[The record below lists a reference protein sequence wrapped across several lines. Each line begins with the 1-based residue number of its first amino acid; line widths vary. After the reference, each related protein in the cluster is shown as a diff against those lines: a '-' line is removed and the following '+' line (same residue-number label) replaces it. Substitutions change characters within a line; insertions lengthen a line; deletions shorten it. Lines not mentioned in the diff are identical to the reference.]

1 MGSIMTEE
9 ARMAELLALLEDEQ
23 EKDAEQEEAKDKD
36 EKETEADDK
45 EAEAKE
51 VEAEDREAED
61 REAKEDEEKEVD
73 EAVAAGW
80 EVKEGDKTIETF
92 RTARQAIEYVKE
104 RGGFDKLYVY
114 GKQVG
119 RKIDSEAAA
128 KKLLEGVEESEI
140 VALVPE
146 LSEEAQEK
154 IAILFKTAVDAQVKH
169 QVAEEAARLEDAYD
183 AKLAEAKEQMMDQ
196 ADQYLTSV
204 VNEWTEANAPAIEH
218 KLKHD
223 IMESF
228 MADLSDLFKKH
239 NINVSESEYKLAE
252 SLQADNDA
260 LAAKLSESKLAA
272 ERIAEELSEAKKELT
287 RLHLSEGMTE
297 LDKAKFFELM
307 ESHAEERA
315 DKFEKTAKIVKE
327 SFFGKKREEVKAIDE
342 SVQEAPKQDD
352 AVARLMASMRS
363 MSRGY

>member
-23 EKDAEQEEAKDKD
+23 EKDAEQEDAKDKD
-36 EKETEADDK
+36 DKETEADDK

-51 VEAEDREAED
+51 VEVEDK
-61 REAKEDEEKEVD
+61 EAKEDEEKEVD
-73 EAVAAGW
+73 EAAAAGW
-80 EVKEGDKTIETF
+80 EVKEGDKTVETF
-92 RTARQAIEYVKE
+92 RTARQAIDYVKDN
-104 RGGFDKLYVY
+104 GGFAKLYVY

-119 RKIDSEAAA
+119 RKIDSDAAA

-169 QVAEEAARLEDAYD
+169 RVAEEVALLEDAYD

-196 ADQYLTSV
+196 ADKYLTSV
-204 VNEWTEANAPAIEH
+204 VNEWTEANAPAVEH

-272 ERIAEELSEAKKELT
+272 ERIAVELSEAKKELT

-307 ESHAEERA
+307 ETHAAERA

>member
-1 MGSIMTEE
+1 MGSIMTEQ

-23 EKDAEQEEAKDKD
+23 EKDAEQEDAKDKD
-36 EKETEADDK
+36 EQETEADDK

-51 VEAEDREAED
+51 VEAEDKE
-61 REAKEDEEKEVD
+61 EAKEDEEKEVD

-80 EVKEGDKTIETF
+80 EVKEGDKTVETF
-92 RTARQAIEYVKE
+92 RTARQAIDFVKDN
-104 RGGFDKLYVY
+104 GGFDKLYVY

-154 IAILFKTAVDAQVKH
+154 IAILFKTAVAEQVKH
-169 QVAEEAARLEDAYD
+169 QVAEEVALLEDAYD
-183 AKLAEAKEQMMDQ
+183 AKLTEAKEQMMDQ
-196 ADQYLTSV
+196 ADKYLTSV

-239 NINVSESEYKLAE
+239 NINISESEYKLAE
-252 SLQADNDA
+252 SLQADNDK
-260 LAAKLSESKLAA
+260 LATKLAESRLAA
-272 ERIAEELSEAKKELT
+272 ERVAAELSEAKKELT
-287 RLHLSEGMTE
+287 RLHLSEGMNE
-297 LDKAKFFELM
+297 LDKAKFLELM
-307 ESHAEERA
+307 ETHADEGVE
-315 DKFEKTAKIVKE
+315 KFEKTAKIVKE
-327 SFFGKKREEVKAIDE
+327 SFFGKKREEAKAIDE
-342 SVQEAPKQDD
+342 SVQEAPKVDD
-352 AVARLMASMRS
+352 SVSRLLASMKA

>member
-23 EKDAEQEEAKDKD
+23 EKDAEQEDAKDKD

-51 VEAEDREAED
+51 VEAEDK
-61 REAKEDEEKEVD
+61 EAKEDEEKEVD

-80 EVKEGDKTIETF
+80 EVKEGDKTVETF
-92 RTARQAIEYVKE
+92 RTARQAIDYVKDN
-104 RGGFDKLYVY
+104 GGFAKLYVY

-119 RKIDSEAAA
+119 RKIDSDAAA

-169 QVAEEAARLEDAYD
+169 RVAEEVALLEDAYD
-183 AKLAEAKEQMMDQ
+183 AKLVEAKEQMMDQ
-196 ADQYLTSV
+196 ADKYLTSV

-252 SLQADNDA
+252 SLQADNDK

>member
-36 EKETEADDK
+36 EKETEAEDK

-51 VEAEDREAED
+51 VEAEDK
-61 REAKEDEEKEVD
+61 EAKEDEEKEVD

-80 EVKEGDKTIETF
+80 EVKEGDKTVETF
-92 RTARQAIEYVKE
+92 RTARQAIDYVKDN
-104 RGGFDKLYVY
+104 GGFAKLYVY

-119 RKIDSEAAA
+119 RKIDSDAAA

-169 QVAEEAARLEDAYD
+169 RVAEEVALLEDAYD
-183 AKLAEAKEQMMDQ
+183 AKLVEAKEQMMDQ
-196 ADQYLTSV
+196 ADKYLTSV

-252 SLQADNDA
+252 SLQADNDK

>member
-1 MGSIMTEE
+1 MGSIMTEQ

-23 EKDAEQEEAKDKD
+23 EEKEDAEQVDAKDK
-36 EKETEADDK
+36 EEADDK
-45 EAEAKE
+45 ET
-51 VEAEDREAED
+51 EAEDKAED
-61 REAKEDEEKEVD
+61 KEEAKEDEEKEVD

-80 EVKEGDKTIETF
+80 EVKDGDKTVEAF

-104 RGGFDKLYVY
+104 HGGFDKLYVY

-146 LSEEAQEK
+146 LSEEAQER
-154 IAILFKTAVDAQVKH
+154 IAILFKTAVAEQVKH
-169 QVAEEAARLEDAYD
+169 QVAEEVALLEDAYD

-196 ADQYLTSV
+196 ADKYLTSV
-204 VNEWTEANAPAIEH
+204 VNEWTEANAPAIER

-239 NINVSESEYKLAE
+239 NINISESEYKLAE
-252 SLQADNDA
+252 SLQADNDK
-260 LAAKLSESKLAA
+260 LAAKLAESRNAA
-272 ERIAEELSEAKKELT
+272 ERVAAELSEAKKELT
-287 RLHLSEGMTE
+287 RLHLSEGMNE
-297 LDKAKFFELM
+297 LDKAKFLELM
-307 ESHAEERA
+307 ETHADEGVE
-315 DKFEKTAKIVKE
+315 KFEKTAKIVKE
-327 SFFGKKREEVKAIDE
+327 SFFGKKREEAKAIDE
-342 SVQEAPKQDD
+342 SVQEAPKVDD
-352 AVARLMASMRS
+352 SVSRLLASMKA

>member
-1 MGSIMTEE
+1 MGSIMTEQ

-23 EKDAEQEEAKDKD
+23 EAKEDDAQVEAKDKEEAED
-36 EKETEADDK
+36 KETEAEDKADDK
-45 EAEAKE
+45 
-51 VEAEDREAED
+51 D
-61 REAKEDEEKEVD
+61 DEEEKAVE
-73 EAVAAGW
+73 EAVVAGW
-80 EVKEGDKTIETF
+80 EVKDGDKTVEAF

-104 RGGFDKLYVY
+104 HGGFDKLYVY

-154 IAILFKTAVDAQVKH
+154 IAILFKTAVAEQVKH
-169 QVAEEAARLEDAYD
+169 QLAEEVALLEDAYD

-196 ADQYLTSV
+196 ADKYLTSV

-223 IMESF
+223 IMEGF

-239 NINVSESEYKLAE
+239 NINISESEYKLAE
-252 SLQADNDA
+252 SLQADNDK
-260 LAAKLSESKLAA
+260 LAAKLAESRIAA
-272 ERIAEELSEAKKELT
+272 ERVAAELSEAKKELT
-287 RLHLSEGMTE
+287 RLHLSEGMNE
-297 LDKAKFFELM
+297 LDKAKFLELM
-307 ESHAEERA
+307 ETHADEGVE
-315 DKFEKTAKIVKE
+315 KFEKTAKIVKE
-327 SFFGKKREEVKAIDE
+327 SFFGKKREEAKAIDE
-342 SVQEAPKQDD
+342 SVQEAPKVDD
-352 AVARLMASMRS
+352 SVSRLLASMKA

>member
-51 VEAEDREAED
+51 VEAEDK
-61 REAKEDEEKEVD
+61 EAKDDEEKEVD

-80 EVKEGDKTIETF
+80 EVKEGDKTVETF
-92 RTARQAIEYVKE
+92 RTARQAIDYVKDN
-104 RGGFDKLYVY
+104 GGFAKLYVY

-119 RKIDSEAAA
+119 RKIDSDAAA

-154 IAILFKTAVDAQVKH
+154 IAILFKTAVAEQVKH
-169 QVAEEAARLEDAYD
+169 QVAEEVAILEDAYD

-196 ADQYLTSV
+196 ADKYLTSV

-239 NINVSESEYKLAE
+239 NINISESEYKLAE
-252 SLQADNDA
+252 SLQADNDK
-260 LAAKLSESKLAA
+260 LAAKLAES
-272 ERIAEELSEAKKELT
+272 RIAAGRVAAELSEAKKELT
-287 RLHLSEGMTE
+287 RLHLSEGMNE
-297 LDKAKFFELM
+297 LDKAKFLELM
-307 ESHAEERA
+307 ETHADEGVE
-315 DKFEKTAKIVKE
+315 KFEKTAKIVKE
-327 SFFGKKREEVKAIDE
+327 SFFGKKREEAKALDE
-342 SVQEAPKQDD
+342 SVQEAPKVDD
-352 AVARLMASMRS
+352 SVSRLLASMKA

>member
-23 EKDAEQEEAKDKD
+23 EKDAEQEEAKDKN

-51 VEAEDREAED
+51 VEDKE
-61 REAKEDEEKEVD
+61 EAKDDGEKEVD

-80 EVKEGDKTIETF
+80 EVKEGDKTVETF
-92 RTARQAIEYVKE
+92 RTARQAIDYVKDN
-104 RGGFDKLYVY
+104 GGFAKLYVY

-119 RKIDSEAAA
+119 RKIDSDAAA

-154 IAILFKTAVDAQVKH
+154 IAILFKTAVDAKVKN
-169 QVAEEAARLEDAYD
+169 QVALLEDAYD
-183 AKLAEAKEQMMDQ
+183 AKLTEAKEQMMDQ
-196 ADQYLTSV
+196 ADKYLTSV
-204 VNEWTEANAPAIEH
+204 VNEWTEANSPAIEH

-252 SLQADNDA
+252 SLQADNDT

>member
-1 MGSIMTEE
+1 MGSIMTEQ

-23 EKDAEQEEAKDKD
+23 EEKEDAEQVEAKDKEAED
-36 EKETEADDK
+36 KETEAEDKADDK
-45 EAEAKE
+45 EAK
-51 VEAEDREAED
+51 
-61 REAKEDEEKEVD
+61 DEEEEKAVE
-73 EAVAAGW
+73 EAVVAGW
-80 EVKEGDKTIETF
+80 EVKDGDKTVEAF
-92 RTARQAIEYVKE
+92 RTARQAIDYVKDN
-104 RGGFDKLYVY
+104 GGFAKLYVY

-154 IAILFKTAVDAQVKH
+154 IAILFKTAVAEQVKH
-169 QVAEEAARLEDAYD
+169 QVAEEVALLEDAYD

-196 ADQYLTSV
+196 ADKYLTSV

-252 SLQADNDA
+252 SLQADNDK
-260 LAAKLSESKLAA
+260 LAAKLAESRIAA
-272 ERIAEELSEAKKELT
+272 ERVAAELSEAKKELT
-287 RLHLSEGMTE
+287 RLHLSEGMNE
-297 LDKAKFFELM
+297 LDKAKFLELM
-307 ESHAEERA
+307 ETHADEGVE
-315 DKFEKTAKIVKE
+315 KFEKTAKIVKE
-327 SFFGKKREEVKAIDE
+327 SFFGKKREEAKALDE
-342 SVQEAPKQDD
+342 SVQEAPKVDD
-352 AVARLMASMRS
+352 SVSRLLASMKA

>member
-45 EAEAKE
+45 EAKE
-51 VEAEDREAED
+51 VEAEDK
-61 REAKEDEEKEVD
+61 EAKEDEEKEVD

-80 EVKEGDKTIETF
+80 EVKEGDKTVETF
-92 RTARQAIEYVKE
+92 RTARQAIDYVKDN
-104 RGGFDKLYVY
+104 GGFAKLYVY

-169 QVAEEAARLEDAYD
+169 LVAEEVALLEDAYD
-183 AKLAEAKEQMMDQ
+183 AKLTEAKEQMMDQ
-196 ADQYLTSV
+196 ADKYLTSV

-252 SLQADNDA
+252 SLQADNDK
-260 LAAKLSESKLAA
+260 LAAKLSESNLAA
-272 ERIAEELSEAKKELT
+272 ERIAKELSEAKKELT

>member
-36 EKETEADDK
+36 DKETEADEK
-45 EAEAKE
+45 EAEVKE
-51 VEAEDREAED
+51 VEAEDK
-61 REAKEDEEKEVD
+61 EAKEDEEKEVD

-92 RTARQAIEYVKE
+92 RTARQAIDYVKDN
-104 RGGFDKLYVY
+104 GGFAKLYVY

-119 RKIDSEAAA
+119 RKIDSDAAA

-146 LSEEAQEK
+146 LSEETQEK

-169 QVAEEAARLEDAYD
+169 RVAEEVALLEDAYD

-196 ADQYLTSV
+196 ADKYLTSV

-287 RLHLSEGMTE
+287 RLHLSEGMTD

-315 DKFEKTAKIVKE
+315 EKFEKTAKIVKE

>member
-45 EAEAKE
+45 DAEAKE
-51 VEAEDREAED
+51 VEAED
-61 REAKEDEEKEVD
+61 KEVD

-80 EVKEGDKTIETF
+80 EVKEGDKTVETF
-92 RTARQAIEYVKE
+92 RTARQAIDYVKDN
-104 RGGFDKLYVY
+104 GGFAKLYVY

-119 RKIDSEAAA
+119 RKIDSDAAA

-146 LSEEAQEK
+146 LSKEAQEK

-169 QVAEEAARLEDAYD
+169 RVAEEVALLEDAYD

-196 ADQYLTSV
+196 ADKYLTSV

-307 ESHAEERA
+307 ETHAEERA

>member
-1 MGSIMTEE
+1 MGSIMTEQ

-23 EKDAEQEEAKDKD
+23 EEKEDAEQVEAKDK
-36 EKETEADDK
+36 EEADDK
-45 EAEAKE
+45 EP
-51 VEAEDREAED
+51 EAEDKADDKE
-61 REAKEDEEKEVD
+61 EAKEDEEKEVD

-80 EVKEGDKTIETF
+80 EVKDGDKTVEAF

-104 RGGFDKLYVY
+104 HGGFAKLYVF

-128 KKLLEGVEESEI
+128 KKLLGGVEESEI

-154 IAILFKTAVDAQVKH
+154 IAILFKTAVAEQVKH
-169 QVAEEAARLEDAYD
+169 QVAEEVALLEDAYD

-196 ADQYLTSV
+196 ADKYLTSV

-239 NINVSESEYKLAE
+239 NINISESEYKLAE
-252 SLQADNDA
+252 SLQADNDK
-260 LAAKLSESKLAA
+260 LAAKLAESRIAA
-272 ERIAEELSEAKKELT
+272 ERVAAELSEAKKELT
-287 RLHLSEGMTE
+287 RLHLSEGMNE
-297 LDKAKFFELM
+297 LDKAKFLELM
-307 ESHAEERA
+307 ETHADEGVE
-315 DKFEKTAKIVKE
+315 KFEKTAKIVKE
-327 SFFGKKREEVKAIDE
+327 SFFGKKREEAKAIDE
-342 SVQEAPKQDD
+342 SVQEAPKVDD
-352 AVARLMASMRS
+352 SVSRLLASMKA

>member
-36 EKETEADDK
+36 EKEPEADDK
-45 EAEAKE
+45 EAEDKE
-51 VEAEDREAED
+51 
-61 REAKEDEEKEVD
+61 EAKEDEEKEVD

-80 EVKEGDKTIETF
+80 EVKEGDKTVETF
-92 RTARQAIEYVKE
+92 RTARQAIDYVKDN
-104 RGGFDKLYVY
+104 GGFAKLYVY

-119 RKIDSEAAA
+119 RKIDSDAAA

-169 QVAEEAARLEDAYD
+169 RVAEEAARLEDAFD
-183 AKLAEAKEQMMDQ
+183 AKLAEAKEQMMEQ

-272 ERIAEELSEAKKELT
+272 ERIANELSEAKKELT

-327 SFFGKKREEVKAIDE
+327 SFFGKKREEAKAIDE
-342 SVQEAPKQDD
+342 SVQEAPKVDD
-352 AVARLMASMRS
+352 SVSRLLASMKA

>member
-1 MGSIMTEE
+1 MGSIMTEQ

-51 VEAEDREAED
+51 VEAEDKE
-61 REAKEDEEKEVD
+61 EAKEDEEKEVD

-80 EVKEGDKTIETF
+80 EVKEGDKTVETF
-92 RTARQAIEYVKE
+92 RTARQAIDYVKE
-104 RGGFDKLYVY
+104 HGGFDKLYVY

-183 AKLAEAKEQMMDQ
+183 AKLAEAKEQMMEQ

>member
-1 MGSIMTEE
+1 MGSIMTEQ

-23 EKDAEQEEAKDKD
+23 EEKEDAEQVEAKDD
-36 EKETEADDK
+36 EEADDK
-45 EAEAKE
+45 ET
-51 VEAEDREAED
+51 EAEDKSD
-61 REAKEDEEKEVD
+61 DKEAKDDEEEKAVE
-73 EAVAAGW
+73 EAVVAGW
-80 EVKEGDKTIETF
+80 EVKDGDKTVGAF

-104 RGGFDKLYVY
+104 HGGFDKLYVY

-154 IAILFKTAVDAQVKH
+154 IAILFKTAVAEQVKH
-169 QVAEEAARLEDAYD
+169 QVAEEVAHLEDAFD

-196 ADQYLTSV
+196 ADKYLTSV

-239 NINVSESEYKLAE
+239 NINISESEYKLAE
-252 SLQADNDA
+252 SLQADNDK
-260 LAAKLSESKLAA
+260 LAAKLAESRIAA
-272 ERIAEELSEAKKELT
+272 ERVAAELSEAKKELT
-287 RLHLSEGMTE
+287 RLHLSEGMNE
-297 LDKAKFFELM
+297 LDKAKFLELM
-307 ESHAEERA
+307 ETHADEGVE
-315 DKFEKTAKIVKE
+315 KFEKTAKIVKE
-327 SFFGKKREEVKAIDE
+327 SFFGKKREEAKALDE
-342 SVQEAPKQDD
+342 SVQEAPKVDD
-352 AVARLMASMRS
+352 SVSRLLASMKA

>member
-36 EKETEADDK
+36 EKEAEADDK

-51 VEAEDREAED
+51 AEDK
-61 REAKEDEEKEVD
+61 EAKEDEEKEVD

-80 EVKEGDKTIETF
+80 EVKEGDKTVETF
-92 RTARQAIEYVKE
+92 RTARQAIDYVKDN
-104 RGGFDKLYVY
+104 GGFAKLYVY

-119 RKIDSEAAA
+119 RKIDSDAAA

-154 IAILFKTAVDAQVKH
+154 IAILFKTAVAEQVKH
-169 QVAEEAARLEDAYD
+169 QVAEEVALLEDAYD

-196 ADQYLTSV
+196 ADKYLTSV

-239 NINVSESEYKLAE
+239 NINISESEYKLAE
-252 SLQADNDA
+252 SLQADNDK
-260 LAAKLSESKLAA
+260 LAAKLAESRLAA
-272 ERIAEELSEAKKELT
+272 ERVAAELSEAKKELT
-287 RLHLSEGMTE
+287 RLNLSEGMNE
-297 LDKAKFFELM
+297 LDKAKFLELM
-307 ESHAEERA
+307 ETHADEGVE
-315 DKFEKTAKIVKE
+315 KFEKTAKIVKE
-327 SFFGKKREEVKAIDE
+327 SFFGKKREEAKALDE
-342 SVQEAPKQDD
+342 SVQESPKVDD
-352 AVARLMASMRS
+352 SVSRLLASMKA

>member
-36 EKETEADDK
+36 EKDSEADDK
-45 EAEAKE
+45 EAEA
-51 VEAEDREAED
+51 
-61 REAKEDEEKEVD
+61 KEVD

-80 EVKEGDKTIETF
+80 EVKEGDKTVETF
-92 RTARQAIEYVKE
+92 RTARQAIDYVKDN
-104 RGGFDKLYVY
+104 GGFAKLYVY

-119 RKIDSEAAA
+119 RKIDSDAAA

-169 QVAEEAARLEDAYD
+169 QVAEEAARLEDAFD
-183 AKLAEAKEQMMDQ
+183 AKLAEAKEQMMEQ

-239 NINVSESEYKLAE
+239 NINISESEYKLAE
-252 SLQADNDA
+252 SLQADNDK
-260 LAAKLSESKLAA
+260 LAAKLAESRIAA
-272 ERIAEELSEAKKELT
+272 ERVAAELSEAKKELT

-327 SFFGKKREEVKAIDE
+327 SFFGKKREEVKAIEE

>member
-1 MGSIMTEE
+1 MGSIMTEQ

-51 VEAEDREAED
+51 VEAEDK
-61 REAKEDEEKEVD
+61 EAKEDEEKEVD
-73 EAVAAGW
+73 EAAAAGW
-80 EVKEGDKTIETF
+80 EVKDGDKTVEAF

-104 RGGFDKLYVY
+104 HGGFDKLYVY

-183 AKLAEAKEQMMDQ
+183 AKLAEAKEQMMEQ

-260 LAAKLSESKLAA
+260 LAAKLSESRITA
-272 ERIAEELSEAKKELT
+272 ERVAAELSEAKKELT
-287 RLHLSEGMTE
+287 RLHLSEGMNE
-297 LDKAKFFELM
+297 LDKAKFLELM
-307 ESHAEERA
+307 ETHAAEGVE
-315 DKFEKTAKIVKE
+315 KFEKTAKIVKE
-327 SFFGKKREEVKAIDE
+327 SFFGKKREEVKALDE
-342 SVQEAPKQDD
+342 SVQEAPKVDD
-352 AVARLMASMRS
+352 SVSRLLASMKA

>member
-23 EKDAEQEEAKDKD
+23 EKDAEQEDAKDKD

-45 EAEAKE
+45 DAEAKE
-51 VEAEDREAED
+51 VEAED
-61 REAKEDEEKEVD
+61 KEVD

-80 EVKEGDKTIETF
+80 EVKEGDKTVETF
-92 RTARQAIEYVKE
+92 RTARQAIDYVKDN
-104 RGGFDKLYVY
+104 GGFAKLYVY

-119 RKIDSEAAA
+119 RKIDSDAAA

-169 QVAEEAARLEDAYD
+169 QVAEEVALLEDAYD

-196 ADQYLTSV
+196 ADKYLTSV

>member
-1 MGSIMTEE
+1 MGSIMTEQ

-51 VEAEDREAED
+51 AEDKE
-61 REAKEDEEKEVD
+61 EAKEDEEKEVD

-80 EVKEGDKTIETF
+80 EVKEGDKTVETF
-92 RTARQAIEYVKE
+92 RTARQAIDYVKDN
-104 RGGFDKLYVY
+104 GGFAKLYVY

-154 IAILFKTAVDAQVKH
+154 IAILFKTAVAEQVKH

-183 AKLAEAKEQMMDQ
+183 AKLAEAKEQMMEQ

-239 NINVSESEYKLAE
+239 NINVSESEYKLSE
-252 SLQADNDA
+252 SLQADNDK
-260 LAAKLSESKLAA
+260 LAAKLAESRLAA
-272 ERIAEELSEAKKELT
+272 ERVAAELSEAKKELT

>member
-9 ARMAELLALLEDEQ
+9 GRMAELLALLEDEQ

-51 VEAEDREAED
+51 VEAEDK
-61 REAKEDEEKEVD
+61 EAKEDEDKEVD

-80 EVKEGDKTIETF
+80 EVKEGDKTVETF
-92 RTARQAIEYVKE
+92 RTARQAIDYVKDN
-104 RGGFDKLYVY
+104 GGFAKLYVY

-119 RKIDSEAAA
+119 RKIDSDAAA

-169 QVAEEAARLEDAYD
+169 RVAEEVALLEDAYD

-196 ADQYLTSV
+196 ADKYLTSV

>member
-23 EKDAEQEEAKDKD
+23 ENDAEQEEAKDKD
-36 EKETEADDK
+36 DKETEADDK
-45 EAEAKE
+45 ESEAKE
-51 VEAEDREAED
+51 VEDK
-61 REAKEDEEKEVD
+61 EAKEDEEKDVD

-80 EVKEGDKTIETF
+80 EVKEGDKTVETF
-92 RTARQAIEYVKE
+92 RTARQAIDYVKDN
-104 RGGFDKLYVY
+104 GGFAKLYVY

-119 RKIDSEAAA
+119 RKIDSDAAA

-140 VALVPE
+140 VALIPE

-169 QVAEEAARLEDAYD
+169 RVAEEVALLEDTYD

-196 ADQYLTSV
+196 ADKYLTSV

-307 ESHAEERA
+307 ETHAEEHA

>member
-36 EKETEADDK
+36 EKEKETEADDK

-51 VEAEDREAED
+51 VEAEDK
-61 REAKEDEEKEVD
+61 EAKEDEEKEVD

-80 EVKEGDKTIETF
+80 EVKEGDKTVETF
-92 RTARQAIEYVKE
+92 RTARQAIDYVKDN
-104 RGGFDKLYVY
+104 GGFAKLYVY

-119 RKIDSEAAA
+119 RKIDSDAAA

-154 IAILFKTAVDAQVKH
+154 IAILFKTAVAEQVKH
-169 QVAEEAARLEDAYD
+169 QVAEETARLEDAYD
-183 AKLAEAKEQMMDQ
+183 VKLAEAKEQMMDQ
-196 ADQYLTSV
+196 ADKYLTSV

-352 AVARLMASMRS
+352 AVARLMASMLS

>member
-1 MGSIMTEE
+1 MGSIMTEQ

-36 EKETEADDK
+36 EKEPEADDK
-45 EAEAKE
+45 AAEAKE
-51 VEAEDREAED
+51 VEAEDK
-61 REAKEDEEKEVD
+61 EAKEDEEKEVD

-80 EVKEGDKTIETF
+80 EVKEGDKTVETF
-92 RTARQAIEYVKE
+92 RTARQAIDYVKDN
-104 RGGFDKLYVY
+104 GGFAKLYVY

-119 RKIDSEAAA
+119 RKIDSDAAA

-154 IAILFKTAVDAQVKH
+154 IAILFKTAVESQVKH

-183 AKLAEAKEQMMDQ
+183 AKLAEAKEQMMEQ

-272 ERIAEELSEAKKELT
+272 ERIADELSEAKKELT

>member
-1 MGSIMTEE
+1 MGSIMTEQ

-23 EKDAEQEEAKDKD
+23 EEKEDAEQVETKDK
-36 EKETEADDK
+36 EEADDK
-45 EAEAKE
+45 ET
-51 VEAEDREAED
+51 EAENKADDKE
-61 REAKEDEEKEVD
+61 EAKEDEEKEVD

-80 EVKEGDKTIETF
+80 EVKEGDKTVEAF

-104 RGGFDKLYVY
+104 HGGFDKLYVY

-154 IAILFKTAVDAQVKH
+154 IAILFKTAVAEQVKH
-169 QVAEEAARLEDAYD
+169 QVAEEVALLEDAYD

-196 ADQYLTSV
+196 ADKYLTSV

-239 NINVSESEYKLAE
+239 NINISESEYKLAE
-252 SLQADNDA
+252 SLQADNDK
-260 LAAKLSESKLAA
+260 LAAKLAES
-272 ERIAEELSEAKKELT
+272 RIATERVAAELSEAKKELT
-287 RLHLSEGMTE
+287 RLHLSEGMNE
-297 LDKAKFFELM
+297 LDKAKFLELM
-307 ESHAEERA
+307 ETHADEGVE
-315 DKFEKTAKIVKE
+315 KFEKTAKIVKE
-327 SFFGKKREEVKAIDE
+327 SFFGKKREEAKAIDE
-342 SVQEAPKQDD
+342 SVQEAPKVDD
-352 AVARLMASMRS
+352 SVSRLLASMKA

>member
-1 MGSIMTEE
+1 MGSIMTEQ

-36 EKETEADDK
+36 EKEAEADDK

-51 VEAEDREAED
+51 VEAEDKE
-61 REAKEDEEKEVD
+61 EAKEDEEKEVD

-80 EVKEGDKTIETF
+80 EVKEGDKTVETF
-92 RTARQAIEYVKE
+92 RTARQAIDYVKYN
-104 RGGFDKLYVY
+104 GGFAKLYVY

-119 RKIDSEAAA
+119 RKIDSDAAA

-169 QVAEEAARLEDAYD
+169 RVAEEVALLEDAYD

-196 ADQYLTSV
+196 ADKYLTSV

-252 SLQADNDA
+252 SLQADNDK

-287 RLHLSEGMTE
+287 RLHLSEGMTD

>member
-36 EKETEADDK
+36 KDKESDDK

-51 VEAEDREAED
+51 VEAEDKE
-61 REAKEDEEKEVD
+61 EAKDDEEEEAVE

-80 EVKEGDKTIETF
+80 EVKEGDKTVETF
-92 RTARQAIEYVKE
+92 RTARQAIDYVKDN
-104 RGGFDKLYVY
+104 GGFAKLYVY

-119 RKIDSEAAA
+119 RKIDSDAAA

-169 QVAEEAARLEDAYD
+169 HVAEEAARLEDAYD
-183 AKLAEAKEQMMDQ
+183 AKLAEAKEQMMEQ

-260 LAAKLSESKLAA
+260 LAAKLSEAKLHA
-272 ERIAEELSEAKKELT
+272 ERVADELSEAKKELT

>member
-51 VEAEDREAED
+51 VEAEDK
-61 REAKEDEEKEVD
+61 EAKEDEEKEVD
-73 EAVAAGW
+73 EAVSAGW
-80 EVKEGDKTIETF
+80 EVKEGDKTVETF
-92 RTARQAIEYVKE
+92 RTARQAIDYVKDN
-104 RGGFDKLYVY
+104 GGFAKLYVY

-119 RKIDSEAAA
+119 RKIDSDAAA

-169 QVAEEAARLEDAYD
+169 RVAEEVALLEDAYD

-196 ADQYLTSV
+196 ADKYLTSV

>member
-1 MGSIMTEE
+1 MGSIMTEQ

-23 EKDAEQEEAKDKD
+23 EEKEDAEQEAKDKEEAED
-36 EKETEADDK
+36 KETEAEDKADDK
-45 EAEAKE
+45 EEKA
-51 VEAEDREAED
+51 VE
-61 REAKEDEEKEVD
+61 
-73 EAVAAGW
+73 EAVVAGW
-80 EVKEGDKTIETF
+80 EVKEGDKTVEAF

-154 IAILFKTAVDAQVKH
+154 IAILFKTAVAEQVKH
-169 QVAEEAARLEDAYD
+169 QVAEEVALLEDAYD

-196 ADQYLTSV
+196 ADKYLTSV

-239 NINVSESEYKLAE
+239 NINISESEYKLAE
-252 SLQADNDA
+252 SLKADNDK
-260 LAAKLSESKLAA
+260 LAAKLAESQLAA
-272 ERIAEELSEAKKELT
+272 ERVAAELSEAKKELT
-287 RLHLSEGMTE
+287 RLHLSEGMNE
-297 LDKAKFFELM
+297 LDKAKFLELM
-307 ESHAEERA
+307 ETHADEGVE
-315 DKFEKTAKIVKE
+315 KFEKTAKIVKE
-327 SFFGKKREEVKAIDE
+327 SFFGKKREEAKALDE
-342 SVQEAPKQDD
+342 SVQEAPKVDD
-352 AVARLMASMRS
+352 SVSRLLASMKA

>member
-51 VEAEDREAED
+51 VEAEDKED
-61 REAKEDEEKEVD
+61 KEAKEDEEKEVD

-80 EVKEGDKTIETF
+80 EVKEGDKTVETF
-92 RTARQAIEYVKE
+92 RTARQAIDYVKGN
-104 RGGFDKLYVY
+104 GGFAKLYVY

-119 RKIDSEAAA
+119 RKIDSDAAA

-169 QVAEEAARLEDAYD
+169 QVAEEVALLEEAYD

-204 VNEWTEANAPAIEH
+204 VNEWTAANAPAIEH

-260 LAAKLSESKLAA
+260 LAAKLSEAKLHA
-272 ERIAEELSEAKKELT
+272 ERVADELSEAKKELT

-315 DKFEKTAKIVKE
+315 DKFERTAKIVKE

>member
-1 MGSIMTEE
+1 MGSIMTEQ

-36 EKETEADDK
+36 EKE
-45 EAEAKE
+45 AEAKE
-51 VEAEDREAED
+51 VEAEDKE
-61 REAKEDEEKEVD
+61 EAKEDEEKEVD

-80 EVKEGDKTIETF
+80 EVKEGDKTVETF
-92 RTARQAIEYVKE
+92 RTARQAIDYVKDN
-104 RGGFDKLYVY
+104 GGFAKLYVY

-183 AKLAEAKEQMMDQ
+183 AKLAEAKEQMMEQ

-260 LAAKLSESKLAA
+260 LAAKLSESRIAA
-272 ERIAEELSEAKKELT
+272 ERVAAELSEAKKELT
-287 RLHLSEGMTE
+287 RLHLSEGMNE
-297 LDKAKFFELM
+297 LDKAKFLELM
-307 ESHAEERA
+307 ETHAAEGVE
-315 DKFEKTAKIVKE
+315 KFEKTAKIVKE
-327 SFFGKKREEVKAIDE
+327 SFFGKKREEVKALDE
-342 SVQEAPKQDD
+342 SVQEAPKVDD
-352 AVARLMASMRS
+352 SVSRLLASMKA

>member
-23 EKDAEQEEAKDKD
+23 EKDAEQEDAKDKD

-51 VEAEDREAED
+51 VEAEDK
-61 REAKEDEEKEVD
+61 EAKEDEEKEVD

-80 EVKEGDKTIETF
+80 EVKEGDKTVETF
-92 RTARQAIEYVKE
+92 RTARQAIDYVKDN
-104 RGGFDKLYVY
+104 GGFAKLYVY

-119 RKIDSEAAA
+119 RKIDSDAAA

-169 QVAEEAARLEDAYD
+169 QVAEEVALLEDAYD

-196 ADQYLTSV
+196 ADKYLSSV
-204 VNEWTEANAPAIEH
+204 VNEWTVANAPAIEH

-252 SLQADNDA
+252 SLQADNDK
-260 LAAKLSESKLAA
+260 LAAKLSESRLAA

-307 ESHAEERA
+307 ETHAEERA

-342 SVQEAPKQDD
+342 SVQEAPKVDD
-352 AVARLMASMRS
+352 SVSRLLASMKA

>member
-1 MGSIMTEE
+1 MTEQ

-23 EKDAEQEEAKDKD
+23 EEKEDAKQVEAKDK
-36 EKETEADDK
+36 EEAEGKETEAEDKADDK
-45 EAEAKE
+45 EAK
-51 VEAEDREAED
+51 DD
-61 REAKEDEEKEVD
+61 KEEKAVE
-73 EAVAAGW
+73 EAVVAGW
-80 EVKEGDKTIETF
+80 EVKDGDKTVEAF
-92 RTARQAIEYVKE
+92 RTARQAIDYVKDN
-104 RGGFDKLYVY
+104 GGFAKLYVY

-154 IAILFKTAVDAQVKH
+154 IAILFKTAVAEQVKH
-169 QVAEEAARLEDAYD
+169 QVAEEVALLEDAYD

-196 ADQYLTSV
+196 ADKYLTSV

-239 NINVSESEYKLAE
+239 NINISESEYKLAE
-252 SLQADNDA
+252 SLQADNDK
-260 LAAKLSESKLAA
+260 LAAKLAESRIAA
-272 ERIAEELSEAKKELT
+272 ERVAAELSEAKKELT
-287 RLHLSEGMTE
+287 RMHLSEGMNE
-297 LDKAKFFELM
+297 LDKAKFLELM
-307 ESHAEERA
+307 ETHADEGVE
-315 DKFEKTAKIVKE
+315 KFEKTAKIVKE
-327 SFFGKKREEVKAIDE
+327 SFFGKKREEAKALDE
-342 SVQEAPKQDD
+342 SVQEAPKVDD
-352 AVARLMASMRS
+352 SVSRLLASMKA

>member
-36 EKETEADDK
+36 DKETEADDK

-51 VEAEDREAED
+51 VEAEEK
-61 REAKEDEEKEVD
+61 EAKEDEEKEVD

-80 EVKEGDKTIETF
+80 EVKEGDKTVETF
-92 RTARQAIEYVKE
+92 RTARQAIDYVKDN
-104 RGGFDKLYVY
+104 GGFAKLYVY

-119 RKIDSEAAA
+119 RKIDSDAAA

-169 QVAEEAARLEDAYD
+169 RVAEEVALLEDAYD

-196 ADQYLTSV
+196 ADKYLTSV

-239 NINVSESEYKLAE
+239 NINISESEYKLAE
-252 SLQADNDA
+252 SLQADNDK
-260 LAAKLSESKLAA
+260 LAAKLSESRLSA

>member
-1 MGSIMTEE
+1 MGSIMTEQ

-36 EKETEADDK
+36 EKE
-45 EAEAKE
+45 AEAKE
-51 VEAEDREAED
+51 VEAEDKE
-61 REAKEDEEKEVD
+61 EAKDKDEEKEVD

-80 EVKEGDKTIETF
+80 EVKEGDKTVETF
-92 RTARQAIEYVKE
+92 RTARQAIDYVKDN
-104 RGGFDKLYVY
+104 GGFAKLYVY

-196 ADQYLTSV
+196 ADKYLTSV

-260 LAAKLSESKLAA
+260 LADKLSESKLAA

-327 SFFGKKREEVKAIDE
+327 SFFSKKREEVKAIDE

>member
-1 MGSIMTEE
+1 MGSIMTEQ

-36 EKETEADDK
+36 EKDTEADDK
-45 EAEAKE
+45 GAEAKE
-51 VEAEDREAED
+51 AEAEDKE
-61 REAKEDEEKEVD
+61 EAKEDEEKEVD

-80 EVKEGDKTIETF
+80 EVKEGDKTVETF
-92 RTARQAIEYVKE
+92 RTARQAIDYVKDN
-104 RGGFDKLYVY
+104 GGFAKLYVY

-119 RKIDSEAAA
+119 RKIDSDAAA

-154 IAILFKTAVDAQVKH
+154 IAILFKTAVAEQVKH

-183 AKLAEAKEQMMDQ
+183 AKLAEAKEQLMEQ

-252 SLQADNDA
+252 SLQSDNDA
-260 LAAKLSESKLAA
+260 LAAKLAESRITA
-272 ERIAEELSEAKKELT
+272 ERVAAELSEAKKELT
-287 RLHLSEGMTE
+287 RLHLSEGMNE
-297 LDKAKFFELM
+297 LDKAKFLELM
-307 ESHAEERA
+307 ETHADEGV

-327 SFFGKKREEVKAIDE
+327 SFFGKKREEVKALDE

>member
-1 MGSIMTEE
+1 MGSIMTEQ

-23 EKDAEQEEAKDKD
+23 EDKEDAEQVEAKDK
-36 EKETEADDK
+36 EADDK
-45 EAEAKE
+45 ET
-51 VEAEDREAED
+51 EAEDKAD
-61 REAKEDEEKEVD
+61 DKEDDDEEEKAVE
-73 EAVAAGW
+73 EAVVAGW
-80 EVKEGDKTIETF
+80 EVKDGDKTVEAF

-104 RGGFDKLYVY
+104 HGGFDKLYVY

-154 IAILFKTAVDAQVKH
+154 IAILFKTAVAEQVKH
-169 QVAEEAARLEDAYD
+169 QVAEEVALLEDAYD

-196 ADQYLTSV
+196 ADKYLTSV

-239 NINVSESEYKLAE
+239 NINISESEYKLAE
-252 SLQADNDA
+252 SLQADNDK
-260 LAAKLSESKLAA
+260 LAAKLAESRISA
-272 ERIAEELSEAKKELT
+272 ERVAAELSEAKKELT
-287 RLHLSEGMTE
+287 RLHLSEGMNE
-297 LDKAKFFELM
+297 LDKAKFLELM
-307 ESHAEERA
+307 ETHADEGVE
-315 DKFEKTAKIVKE
+315 KFEKTAKIVKE
-327 SFFGKKREEVKAIDE
+327 SFFGKKREEAKALDE
-342 SVQEAPKQDD
+342 SVQEAPKVDD
-352 AVARLMASMRS
+352 SVSRLLASMKA

>member
-1 MGSIMTEE
+1 MGSIMTEQ

-23 EKDAEQEEAKDKD
+23 EEKEDAEQVEAKDK
-36 EKETEADDK
+36 EADDK

-51 VEAEDREAED
+51 VEAEDK
-61 REAKEDEEKEVD
+61 EAKEDEEKEVD

-80 EVKEGDKTIETF
+80 EVKEGDKTVETF
-92 RTARQAIEYVKE
+92 RTARQAIDYVKDN
-104 RGGFDKLYVY
+104 GGFAKLYVY

-119 RKIDSEAAA
+119 RKIDSDAAA

-154 IAILFKTAVDAQVKH
+154 IAILFKTAVAEQVKH
-169 QVAEEAARLEDAYD
+169 QVAEEVALLEDAYD

-196 ADQYLTSV
+196 ADKYLTSV

-239 NINVSESEYKLAE
+239 NINISESEYKLAE
-252 SLQADNDA
+252 SLQADNDK

-287 RLHLSEGMTE
+287 RLHLSEGMNE